1 MKPRLVV
8 VRPMPAAVTER
19 ARTEFDPVI
28 AEEPDWPAEAVL
40 QATAAHRAEALLITS
55 FFPFRADLIRRLPET
70 VRVAATCSVG
80 FDHVDVEAARARGL
94 IVTNTPEVLT
104 DCTADMAFM
113 LILAGSRRAHEYDSI
128 VRSGGWTRSFGLNEM
143 LGRRVSG
150 KTLGIVGLGRIGRA
164 VAQRARGFDMRVLYH
179 DAVRLP
185 PDLEAGAE
193 YFADLRAMLP
203 HCQILSLHAPGGSE
217 TDRMLNAETF
227 ALLPKGAVFVNAAR
241 GGLVDDDALVNAL
254 KSGHLF
260 AAGLDVFRN
269 EPAFDKRLAELPNTF
284 LTPHMA
290 SATVETRNAM
300 GFRALDNI
308 AAVLAGKPPIDP
320 LWK

>member
-19 ARTEFDPVI
+19 ARTEFDAVV
-28 AEEPDWPAEAVL
+28 AADPDWPAEAVL
-40 QATAAHRAEALLITS
+40 QAAAGHRAEALLITS
-55 FFPFRADLIRRLPET
+55 FFPFRADLIGRLPDT

-80 FDHVDVEAARARGL
+80 FDHVDVDAAKARGL
-94 IVTNTPEVLT
+94 IVTNTPGVLT
-104 DCTADMAFM
+104 DCTADLTFM
-113 LILAGSRRAHEYDSI
+113 LLLAASRRAHEYDAI
-128 VRSGGWTRSFGLNEM
+128 VRSGTWTRSFGLNEM
-143 LGRRVSG
+143 LGHRVSG

-185 PDLEAGAE
+185 PELEAGAE
-193 YFADLRAMLP
+193 YFADLRSMLP
-203 HCQILSLHAPGGSE
+203 HCQFLSLHAPGGKE
-217 TDRMLNAETF
+217 TERMMNAETF

-241 GGLVDDDALVNAL
+241 GGLVDDDALVEAL
-254 KSGHLF
+254 TSGHLF

-269 EPAFDKRLAELPNTF
+269 EPAFDKRLAGFPNVF

-320 LWK
+320 VW